1 MTKIN
6 PNDRKLYFPRGV
18 ASRFVNGQKIP
29 VEEIVYN
36 DPNCGYYVDPRGFL
50 VLPNFNSVSG
60 DIDDKRAVYLV
71 DGVVTVGVLSAVEDI
86 VCGFKNNAVISSP
99 SPTPSVTKTPT
110 VTPTSSITPTVTP
123 TSSVTPTVTPSISI
137 TSSVTPTI
145 SVTSSISATASVTP
159 SVTSTVTPSVTPSI
173 TPTVTPSASPA

>member
-36 DPNCGYYVDPRGFL
+36 DPKCGYFVDPRGFII
-50 VLPNFNSVSG
+50 LPNFNSVSG
-60 DIDDKRAVYLV
+60 DVDDKRAVYIV
-71 DGVVTVGVLSAVEDI
+71 DGVLTTGVLSAVEDI
-86 VCGFKNNAVISSP
+86 VCGFNTNTIISSP

-110 VTPTSSITPTVTP
+110 VTPTKSVTPTVTP
-123 TSSVTPTVTPSISI
+123 TVTRTSSVTPTRSITSSVTPTVTPSI
-137 TSSVTPTI
+137 TATRSVTPT
-145 SVTSSISATASVTP
+145 P
-159 SVTSTVTPSVTPSI
+159 SPV
-173 TPTVTPSASPA
+173 